1 MSFVSALV
9 SKLTWS
15 FLWLLLAI
23 GLVICLLL
31 FVIPA
36 IVSPLRSIP
45 GPFLARFT
53 RLWYL
58 RRTRLGQFHEDN
70 IVLHRK
76 YGPIVRIAPGQYSID
91 DPEAIRTIYGHGTQ
105 FTKSDWYKASG
116 SADPRVHDLFTEK
129 DTKIHASLRRKVA
142 NLYSTSTLVKLESH
156 VDECISLLFDRFSEI
171 AAEGRRIDLQ
181 FWMQCYA
188 FDVIGSI
195 TCGERFG
202 FLDTGEDQAGL
213 FANLHRYLAYAA
225 SVGIMHELHRVLF
238 PIFLM
243 AGSGGLV
250 HMRKFTQEQISKAK
264 VRFQRDGKQTHGD
277 FLSRM
282 IKMNNDNPEGFTDR
296 DLFMTA
302 ISNFGAG
309 SDTTSISLCAVL
321 YSLMISPHALAKLR
335 NEVKAVGGDEFID
348 YQTAQ
353 KMPYLQ
359 ACIKEAMRLHPAT
372 GLPLSRVVPKQG
384 AFIAGQTFP
393 DGAIVG
399 VNTWVAHRNTT
410 VFGHD
415 AEQFRPERWLEA
427 SKEQLSRM
435 EEYYLP
441 FGHGSRTCIGKNIS
455 LLEMSKL
462 IPRLV
467 TKFDLRLSDEKA
479 KLESQNVWFVKQMNL
494 ICQVGK
500 L

>member
-1 MSFVSALV
+1 MSFISTLV
-9 SKLTWS
+9 SILTWQ
-15 FLWLLLAI
+15 FLSLLFLI
-23 GLVICLLL
+23 GLVTYVL
-31 FVIPA
+31 FVGFSA

-45 GPFLARFT
+45 GPFLTRFT

-58 RRTRLGQFHEDN
+58 RRTRLGHFHEDN
-70 IVLHRK
+70 IELHRK
-76 YGPIVRIAPGQYSID
+76 YGSIVRIAPNQYSID
-91 DPEAIRTIYGHGTQ
+91 DPDAIRTIYGHGTQ
-105 FTKSDWYKASG
+105 FTKADWYKASS
-116 SADPRVHDLFTEK
+116 SADPTVHDLFTEQ
-129 DTKIHASLRRKVA
+129 DTRIHAGLRRKVA
-142 NLYSTSTLVKLESH
+142 NLYSTSALVKLESH
-156 VDECISLLFDRFSEI
+156 VDECISLLFERFSEI
-171 AAEGRRIDLQ
+171 AEEGRPIDLQ

-195 TCGERFG
+195 TCDERFG
-202 FLDTGEDQAGL
+202 FLDTGEDPAGL
-213 FANLHRYLAYAA
+213 FGNLHRYLAYAA

-238 PIFLM
+238 PMFLM
-243 AGSGGLV
+243 TGSGGLV
-250 HMRKFTQEQISKAK
+250 HMRNFTQEQISKAK
-264 VRFQRDGKQTHGD
+264 VRFQRDDKQTKGD

-282 IKMNNDNPEGFTDR
+282 IKMNDDNPEEFTGR

-321 YSLMISPHALAKLR
+321 YSLMTSPHALAKLR
-335 NEVKAVGGDEFID
+335 NEVKAVGGDKVID

-384 AFIAGQTFP
+384 AFIAGQNFP
-393 DGAIVG
+393 GGATVG

-427 SKEQLSRM
+427 SKERLSRM

-467 TKFDLRLSDEKA
+467 TKFDLRLLDGKA
-479 KLESQNVWFVKQMNL
+479 TLETQNVWFVKQINL
-494 ICQVGK
+494 ICQVAK
-500 L
+500 P